1 MSLLPQLTNLGK
13 LEIIEVYVYYDQPCL
28 FSCKNLTGHIFLAV
42 WIDETEVEDIWLY
55 VPISK
60 QRFQSIRS
68 GEIDLRD
75 AFLKSEDSLVYKVII
90 PQENLPSLVE
100 TIQSDRLNEDWL
112 PVAGE
117 YLECEPEE
125 LNVLAK

>member
-75 AFLKSEDSLVYKVII
+75 AFLKSEDSFVYKVII

-117 YLECEPEE
+117 YLECELQE
-125 LNVLAK
+125 LNVLTK

>member
-1 MSLLPQLTNLGK
+1 MNFIPQLTNLGK
-13 LEIIEVYVYYDQPCL
+13 LEIIEIYVYYDIPCL

-55 VPISK
+55 VPVSG

-75 AFLKSEDSLVYKVII
+75 AFLKSEDSFVYKVTI
-90 PQENLPSLVE
+90 PRENIPSLVE
-100 TIQSDRLNEDWL
+100 TIQRDRLNEDWL
-112 PVAGE
+112 PAAGE
-117 YLECEPEE
+117 YLECEPQK
-125 LNVLAK
+125 LNV